1 MKEQL
6 LSGHLDLPN
15 YQAFVD
21 AIGPDMA
28 NLADKLFQALW
39 YQYLKDKGTI
49 NSTYWSAR
57 FNNPFVF
64 NQVTMSLS
72 KSGWLIS
79 HAIPARNWAEMH
91 LNEDKLL
98 EFVTQ
103 DDLEQ
108 IRAFNKHRQYLPTHE
123 LSTVDNLT
131 RINGRTKHT
140 GLIRTGFMKAGN
152 SQYKYDTQMM
162 QDYKFIV
169 QSNLT
174 KSMDKIAELHPNLR
188 HDRASYDTISI
199 DIFNH
204 LVQSPDAVYTR
215 GNNYSDSRGR
225 AISSALSKVANPIS
239 CKDMRSLLIIGD

>member
-6 LSGHLDLPN
+6 LAGKLDLPN
-15 YQAFVD
+15 YQAFVS
-21 AIGPDMA
+21 AIGPEMA

-49 NSTYWSAR
+49 NSTYWSSR

-64 NQVTMSLS
+64 NQVIMSLS
-72 KSGWLIS
+72 KAGWLIS

-91 LNEDKLL
+91 INEDKLL
-98 EFVTQ
+98 EFVSQ
-103 DDLEQ
+103 QDLEQ
-108 IRAFNKHRQYLPTHE
+108 IRAFNKHRQYLPSME
-123 LSTVDNLT
+123 LSTIDNLT
-131 RINGRTKHT
+131 RINGKSKST

-152 SQYKYDTQMM
+152 SQYRYDTQMM
-162 QDYKFIV
+162 QDYSLII
-169 QSNLT
+169 QANLT
-174 KSMDKIAELHPNLR
+174 KSMDKIAQLHPNMR

-199 DIFNH
+199 EIFDH
-204 LVQSPDAVYTR
+204 LVQSNETYTR

-239 CKDMRSLLIIGD
+239 QKDFRALLIIGD

>member
-6 LSGHLDLPN
+6 LAGKLDLPN
-15 YQAFVD
+15 YQAFVS
-21 AIGPDMA
+21 AIGPEMA

-49 NSTYWSAR
+49 NSTYWSSR

-64 NQVTMSLS
+64 NQVIMSLS
-72 KSGWLIS
+72 KAGWLIS

-91 LNEDKLL
+91 INEDKLL
-98 EFVTQ
+98 EFVSQ
-103 DDLEQ
+103 QDLEQ

-123 LSTVDNLT
+123 LSTIDNLT
-131 RINGRTKHT
+131 RINGKSKST
-140 GLIRTGFMKAGN
+140 GLQRTGFMKAGN

-162 QDYKFIV
+162 QDYSLII
-169 QSNLT
+169 QANLT
-174 KSMDKIAELHPNLR
+174 KSMDKIAQLHPSMR

-199 DIFNH
+199 EIFDH
-204 LVQSPDAVYTR
+204 LVQSNETYTR

-239 CKDMRSLLIIGD
+239 QKDFRALLIIGD

>member
-6 LSGHLDLPN
+6 LAGKLDLPN
-15 YQAFVD
+15 YQAFVS
-21 AIGPDMA
+21 AIGPEMA

-49 NSTYWSAR
+49 NSTYWSSR

-64 NQVTMSLS
+64 NQVIMSLS
-72 KSGWLIS
+72 KAGWLIS

-91 LNEDKLL
+91 INEDKLL
-98 EFVTQ
+98 EFVSQ
-103 DDLEQ
+103 QDLEQ

-123 LSTVDNLT
+123 LSTIDNLT
-131 RINGRTKHT
+131 RINGKSKST

-152 SQYKYDTQMM
+152 SQYRYDTQMM
-162 QDYKFIV
+162 QDYSLII
-169 QSNLT
+169 QANLT
-174 KSMDKIAELHPNLR
+174 KSMDKIAQLHPNMR

-199 DIFNH
+199 EIFDH
-204 LVQSPDAVYTR
+204 LVQSNETYTR

>member
-6 LSGHLDLPN
+6 LAGKLDLPN
-15 YQAFVD
+15 YQAFVS
-21 AIGPDMA
+21 AIGPEMA

-49 NSTYWSAR
+49 NSTYWSSR

-64 NQVTMSLS
+64 NQVIMSLS
-72 KSGWLIS
+72 KAGWLIS

-91 LNEDKLL
+91 INEDKLL
-98 EFVTQ
+98 EFVSQ
-103 DDLEQ
+103 QDLEQ
-108 IRAFNKHRQYLPTHE
+108 IRAFNKHSQYLLTHE
-123 LSTVDNLT
+123 LSTIDNLT
-131 RINGRTKHT
+131 KINGKSKST

-152 SQYKYDTQMM
+152 SKYKYDTQMM
-162 QDYKFIV
+162 QDYSLII
-169 QSNLT
+169 QANLT
-174 KSMDKIAELHPNLR
+174 KSMDKIAQLHPNMR

-199 DIFNH
+199 EIFDH
-204 LVQSPDAVYTR
+204 LVQSNETYTR

-239 CKDMRSLLIIGD
+239 QKDFRALLIIGD

>member
-6 LSGHLDLPN
+6 LAGKLDLPN
-15 YQAFVD
+15 YQAFVS
-21 AIGPDMA
+21 AIGPEMA

-49 NSTYWSAR
+49 NSTYWSSR

-64 NQVTMSLS
+64 NQVIMSLS
-72 KSGWLIS
+72 KAGWLIS

-91 LNEDKLL
+91 INEDKLL
-98 EFVTQ
+98 EFVSQ
-103 DDLEQ
+103 QDLEQ

-123 LSTVDNLT
+123 LSTIDNLT
-131 RINGRTKHT
+131 RINGKSKST

-152 SQYKYDTQMM
+152 SQYRYDTQMM
-162 QDYKFIV
+162 QDYSLII
-169 QSNLT
+169 QANLT
-174 KSMDKIAELHPNLR
+174 KSMDKIAQLHPSMK

-199 DIFNH
+199 EIFDH
-204 LVQSPDAVYTR
+204 LVQSNETYTR

>member
-6 LSGHLDLPN
+6 LAGKLDLPN
-15 YQAFVD
+15 YQAFVS
-21 AIGPDMA
+21 AIGPEMA

-49 NSTYWSAR
+49 NSTYWSSR

-64 NQVTMSLS
+64 NQVIMSLS
-72 KSGWLIS
+72 KAGWLIS

-91 LNEDKLL
+91 INEDKLL

-123 LSTVDNLT
+123 LSTIDNLT
-131 RINGRTKHT
+131 KINGKSKST

-152 SQYKYDTQMM
+152 SQYRYDTQMM
-162 QDYKFIV
+162 QDYSLII
-169 QSNLT
+169 QANLT
-174 KSMDKIAELHPNLR
+174 KSMDKIAQLHPNMR

-199 DIFNH
+199 EIFDH
-204 LVQSPDAVYTR
+204 LVQSDEVYTR

-239 CKDMRSLLIIGD
+239 QKDFRALLIIGD

>member
-6 LSGHLDLPN
+6 LAGKLDLPN
-15 YQAFVD
+15 YQAFVS
-21 AIGPDMA
+21 AIGPEMA

-49 NSTYWSAR
+49 NSTYWSSR

-64 NQVTMSLS
+64 NQVIMSLS
-72 KSGWLIS
+72 KAGWLIS

-91 LNEDKLL
+91 INEDKLL
-98 EFVTQ
+98 EFVSQ
-103 DDLEQ
+103 QDLEQ

-123 LSTVDNLT
+123 LSTIDNLT
-131 RINGRTKHT
+131 KINGKSKST

-152 SQYKYDTQMM
+152 SQYRYDTQMM
-162 QDYKFIV
+162 QDYSLII
-169 QSNLT
+169 QANLT
-174 KSMDKIAELHPNLR
+174 KSMDKIAQLHPNMR

-199 DIFNH
+199 EIFDH
-204 LVQSPDAVYTR
+204 LVQSNETYTR
-215 GNNYSDSRGR
+215 GNKYSDSRGR

-239 CKDMRSLLIIGD
+239 QKDFRALLIIGD

>member
-1 MKEQL
+1 MKERL

-15 YQAFVD
+15 YQAFVS
-21 AIGPDMA
+21 AIGPEMA

-49 NSTYWSAR
+49 NSTYWSSR
-57 FNNPFVF
+57 FNNPFIF
-64 NQVTMSLS
+64 NQVVMSLS
-72 KSGWLIS
+72 KADWLIS

-91 LNEDKLL
+91 INENKLL
-98 EFVTQ
+98 EYVSQ
-103 DDLEQ
+103 SELEQ
-108 IRAFNKHRQYLPTHE
+108 IRAYNKHRQYLPTNE
-123 LSTVDNLT
+123 LSTIDDLT
-131 RINGRTKHT
+131 RINGRVKNT

-152 SQYKYDTQMM
+152 SRYKYDTQMM
-162 QDYKFIV
+162 QDYSFNI

-174 KSMDKIAELHPNLR
+174 KSMDKIAQLHPNMR

-199 DIFNH
+199 EIFDH
-204 LVQSPDAVYTR
+204 LVQSDETYTR

>member
-6 LSGHLDLPN
+6 LAGKLDLPN
-15 YQAFVD
+15 YQAFVS
-21 AIGPDMA
+21 AIGPEMA

-49 NSTYWSAR
+49 NSTYWSSR

-64 NQVTMSLS
+64 NQVIMSLS
-72 KSGWLIS
+72 KAGWLIS

-91 LNEDKLL
+91 INEDKLL
-98 EFVTQ
+98 EFVSQ
-103 DDLEQ
+103 QDLEQ

-123 LSTVDNLT
+123 LSTIDNLT
-131 RINGRTKHT
+131 KINGKSKST

-152 SQYKYDTQMM
+152 SQYRYDTQMM
-162 QDYKFIV
+162 QDYSLII
-169 QSNLT
+169 QANLT
-174 KSMDKIAELHPNLR
+174 KSMDKIAQLHPNMR

-199 DIFNH
+199 EIFDH
-204 LVQSPDAVYTR
+204 LVQSDETYTR

-239 CKDMRSLLIIGD
+239 QKDFRALLIIGD

>member
-1 MKEQL
+1 MKERL

-15 YQAFVD
+15 YQAFVS
-21 AIGPDMA
+21 AIGPEMA
-28 NLADKLFQALW
+28 DLADKLFQALW

-49 NSTYWSAR
+49 NSTYWSSR
-57 FNNPFVF
+57 FNNPFIF
-64 NQVTMSLS
+64 NQVVMSLS
-72 KSGWLIS
+72 KAGWLIS

-91 LNEDKLL
+91 INENKLL
-98 EFVTQ
+98 EYVSQ
-103 DDLEQ
+103 SELEQ
-108 IRAFNKHRQYLPTHE
+108 IRAYNKHRQYLPTNE
-123 LSTVDNLT
+123 LSTIDDLT
-131 RINGRTKHT
+131 RINGRAKNT

-152 SQYKYDTQMM
+152 SRYKYDTNMM
-162 QDYKFIV
+162 QDYSFII

-174 KSMDKIAELHPNLR
+174 KSMDKIAQLHPNMR

-199 DIFNH
+199 EIFDH
-204 LVQSPDAVYTR
+204 LVQSDDTYTR

>member
-1 MKEQL
+1 MKERL

-15 YQAFVD
+15 YQAFVS
-21 AIGPDMA
+21 AIGPEMA
-28 NLADKLFQALW
+28 DLADKLFQALW

-49 NSTYWSAR
+49 NSTYWSSR
-57 FNNPFVF
+57 FNNPFIF
-64 NQVTMSLS
+64 NQVVMSLS
-72 KSGWLIS
+72 KADWLIS

-91 LNEDKLL
+91 INENKLL
-98 EFVTQ
+98 EYVSQ
-103 DDLEQ
+103 SELEQ
-108 IRAFNKHRQYLPTHE
+108 IRAYNKHRQYLPTNE
-123 LSTVDNLT
+123 LSTISNLT
-131 RINGRTKHT
+131 RINGRVKNT

-152 SQYKYDTQMM
+152 SRYKYDTQMM
-162 QDYKFIV
+162 QDYSFII

-174 KSMDKIAELHPNLR
+174 KSMDKIAQLHPSMR

-199 DIFNH
+199 EIFDH
-204 LVQSPDAVYTR
+204 LVQSDETYTR

>member
-6 LSGHLDLPN
+6 LAGKLDLPN
-15 YQAFVD
+15 YQAFVS
-21 AIGPDMA
+21 AIGPEMA

-49 NSTYWSAR
+49 NSTYWSSR

-64 NQVTMSLS
+64 NQVIMSLS
-72 KSGWLIS
+72 KAGWLIS

-91 LNEDKLL
+91 INEDKLL
-98 EFVTQ
+98 EFVSQ
-103 DDLEQ
+103 QDLEQ

-123 LSTVDNLT
+123 LSTIDNLT
-131 RINGRTKHT
+131 RINGKSKST

-152 SQYKYDTQMM
+152 SQYRYDTQMM
-162 QDYKFIV
+162 QDYSLII
-169 QSNLT
+169 QANLT
-174 KSMDKIAELHPNLR
+174 KSMDKIAQLHPSMR

-199 DIFNH
+199 EIFDH
-204 LVQSPDAVYTR
+204 LVQSNETYTR

>member
-6 LSGHLDLPN
+6 LAGKLDLPN
-15 YQAFVD
+15 YQAFVS
-21 AIGPDMA
+21 AIGPEMA

-49 NSTYWSAR
+49 NSTYWSSR

-64 NQVTMSLS
+64 NQVIMSLS
-72 KSGWLIS
+72 KAGWLIS

-91 LNEDKLL
+91 INEDKLL
-98 EFVTQ
+98 EFVSQ
-103 DDLEQ
+103 QDLEQ
-108 IRAFNKHRQYLPTHE
+108 IRAFNKHRQYLPSME
-123 LSTVDNLT
+123 LSTIDNLT
-131 RINGRTKHT
+131 RINGKSKST

-152 SQYKYDTQMM
+152 SQYRYDTQMM
-162 QDYKFIV
+162 QDYSFII
-169 QSNLT
+169 QANLT
-174 KSMDKIAELHPNLR
+174 KSMDKIAQLHPSMR

-199 DIFNH
+199 EIFDH
-204 LVQSPDAVYTR
+204 LVQSNETYTR

-239 CKDMRSLLIIGD
+239 QKDFRALLIIGD

>member
-6 LSGHLDLPN
+6 LAGKLDLPN
-15 YQAFVD
+15 YQAFVS
-21 AIGPDMA
+21 AIGPEMA

-49 NSTYWSAR
+49 NSTYWSSR

-64 NQVTMSLS
+64 NQVIMSLS
-72 KSGWLIS
+72 KAGWLIS

-91 LNEDKLL
+91 INEDKLL
-98 EFVTQ
+98 EFVSQ
-103 DDLEQ
+103 QDLEQ
-108 IRAFNKHRQYLPTHE
+108 IRAFNKHRQYLPSHE
-123 LSTVDNLT
+123 LSTIDNLT
-131 RINGRTKHT
+131 KINGKSKST

-152 SQYKYDTQMM
+152 SQYRYDTQMM
-162 QDYKFIV
+162 QDYSLII
-169 QSNLT
+169 QANLT
-174 KSMDKIAELHPNLR
+174 KSMDKIAQLHPNMR

-199 DIFNH
+199 EIFDH
-204 LVQSPDAVYTR
+204 LVQSDEVYTR

-239 CKDMRSLLIIGD
+239 QKDFRALLIIGD

>member
-6 LSGHLDLPN
+6 LAGKLDLPN
-15 YQAFVD
+15 YQAFVS
-21 AIGPDMA
+21 AIGPEMA

-49 NSTYWSAR
+49 NSTYWSSR

-64 NQVTMSLS
+64 NQVIMSLS
-72 KSGWLIS
+72 KAGWLIS

-91 LNEDKLL
+91 INEDKLL
-98 EFVTQ
+98 EFVSQ
-103 DDLEQ
+103 QDLEQ
-108 IRAFNKHRQYLPTHE
+108 IRAFNKHRQYLPSME
-123 LSTVDNLT
+123 LSTIDNLT
-131 RINGRTKHT
+131 RINGKSKST

-152 SQYKYDTQMM
+152 SQYRYDTQMM
-162 QDYKFIV
+162 QDYSLII
-169 QSNLT
+169 QANLT
-174 KSMDKIAELHPNLR
+174 KSMDKIAQLHPSMR

-199 DIFNH
+199 EIFDH
-204 LVQSPDAVYTR
+204 LVQSDETYTR

-239 CKDMRSLLIIGD
+239 QKDFRALLIIGD

>member
-6 LSGHLDLPN
+6 LAGKLDLPN
-15 YQAFVD
+15 YQAFVS
-21 AIGPDMA
+21 AIGPEMA

-49 NSTYWSAR
+49 NSTYWSSR

-64 NQVTMSLS
+64 NQVIMSLS
-72 KSGWLIS
+72 KAGWLIS
-79 HAIPARNWAEMH
+79 HAIPARNWAEIH
-91 LNEDKLL
+91 INEDKLL
-98 EFVTQ
+98 EFVSQ
-103 DDLEQ
+103 QDLEQ

-123 LSTVDNLT
+123 LSTIDNLT
-131 RINGRTKHT
+131 RINGKSKST

-152 SQYKYDTQMM
+152 SQYRYDTQMM
-162 QDYKFIV
+162 QDYSLII
-169 QSNLT
+169 QANLT
-174 KSMDKIAELHPNLR
+174 KSMDKIAQLHPSMR

-199 DIFNH
+199 EIFDH
-204 LVQSPDAVYTR
+204 LVQSNETYTR

>member
-6 LSGHLDLPN
+6 LAGKLDLPN
-15 YQAFVD
+15 YQAFVS
-21 AIGPDMA
+21 AIGPEMA

-49 NSTYWSAR
+49 NSTYWSSR

-64 NQVTMSLS
+64 NQVIMSLS
-72 KSGWLIS
+72 KAGWLIS

-91 LNEDKLL
+91 INEDKLL

-108 IRAFNKHRQYLPTHE
+108 IRAFNKHRQYLPNHE
-123 LSTVDNLT
+123 LSTIDNLT
-131 RINGRTKHT
+131 RINGKSKST
-140 GLIRTGFMKAGN
+140 GLIRTGFLKAGN
-152 SQYKYDTQMM
+152 SQYRYDTQMM
-162 QDYKFIV
+162 QDYSLII
-169 QSNLT
+169 QANLT
-174 KSMDKIAELHPNLR
+174 KSMDKIAQLHPNMR

-199 DIFNH
+199 EIFDH
-204 LVQSPDAVYTR
+204 LVQSNETYTR

>member
-6 LSGHLDLPN
+6 LAGKLDLPN
-15 YQAFVD
+15 YQAFVS
-21 AIGPDMA
+21 AIGPEMA

-49 NSTYWSAR
+49 NSTYWSSR

-64 NQVTMSLS
+64 NQVIMSLS
-72 KSGWLIS
+72 KAGWLIS

-91 LNEDKLL
+91 INEDKLL
-98 EFVTQ
+98 EFVSQ
-103 DDLEQ
+103 QDLEQ
-108 IRAFNKHRQYLPTHE
+108 IRAFNKHRQYLPSME
-123 LSTVDNLT
+123 LSTIDNLT
-131 RINGRTKHT
+131 RINGKSKST

-152 SQYKYDTQMM
+152 SQYRYDTQMM
-162 QDYKFIV
+162 QDYSLII
-169 QSNLT
+169 QANLT
-174 KSMDKIAELHPNLR
+174 KSMDKIAQLHPNMR

-199 DIFNH
+199 EIFDH
-204 LVQSPDAVYTR
+204 LVQSDEVYTR

>member
-6 LSGHLDLPN
+6 LAGKLDLPN
-15 YQAFVD
+15 YQAFVS
-21 AIGPDMA
+21 AIGPEMA

-49 NSTYWSAR
+49 NSTYWSSR

-64 NQVTMSLS
+64 NQVIMSLS
-72 KSGWLIS
+72 KAGWLIS

-98 EFVTQ
+98 EFVSQ
-103 DDLEQ
+103 QDLEQ

-123 LSTVDNLT
+123 LSTIDNLT
-131 RINGRTKHT
+131 RINGKSKST

-152 SQYKYDTQMM
+152 SKYKYDTQMM
-162 QDYKFIV
+162 QDYSLII
-169 QSNLT
+169 QANLT
-174 KSMDKIAELHPNLR
+174 KSMDKIAQLHPNMR

-199 DIFNH
+199 EIFDH
-204 LVQSPDAVYTR
+204 LVQSDEVYTR

-225 AISSALSKVANPIS
+225 AISSALSKVTNPIS

>member
-6 LSGHLDLPN
+6 LAGKLDLPN
-15 YQAFVD
+15 YQAFVS
-21 AIGPDMA
+21 AIGPEMA

-49 NSTYWSAR
+49 NSTYWSSR

-64 NQVTMSLS
+64 NQVIMSLS
-72 KSGWLIS
+72 KAGWLIS

-91 LNEDKLL
+91 INEDKLL
-98 EFVTQ
+98 EFVSQ
-103 DDLEQ
+103 QDLEQ

-123 LSTVDNLT
+123 LSTIDNLT
-131 RINGRTKHT
+131 CINGKSKST

-152 SQYKYDTQMM
+152 SQYRYDTQMM
-162 QDYKFIV
+162 QDYSLII
-169 QSNLT
+169 QANLT
-174 KSMDKIAELHPNLR
+174 KSMDKIAQLHPNMR

-199 DIFNH
+199 EIFDH
-204 LVQSPDAVYTR
+204 LVQSNETYTR

>member
-6 LSGHLDLPN
+6 LAGKLDLPN
-15 YQAFVD
+15 YQAFVS
-21 AIGPDMA
+21 AIGPEMA

-49 NSTYWSAR
+49 NSTYWSSR

-64 NQVTMSLS
+64 NQVIMSLS
-72 KSGWLIS
+72 KAGWLIS

-91 LNEDKLL
+91 INEDKLL
-98 EFVTQ
+98 EFVSQ
-103 DDLEQ
+103 QDLEQ

-123 LSTVDNLT
+123 LSTIDNLT
-131 RINGRTKHT
+131 KINGKSKST

-152 SQYKYDTQMM
+152 SQYRYDTQMM
-162 QDYKFIV
+162 QDYSLII
-169 QSNLT
+169 QANLT
-174 KSMDKIAELHPNLR
+174 KSMDKIAQLHPSMR

-199 DIFNH
+199 EIFDH
-204 LVQSPDAVYTR
+204 LVQSDETYTR

>member
-1 MKEQL
+1 MKERL

-15 YQAFVD
+15 YQAFVS
-21 AIGPDMA
+21 AIGPEMA
-28 NLADKLFQALW
+28 DLADKLFQALW

-49 NSTYWSAR
+49 NSTYWSSR
-57 FNNPFVF
+57 FNNPFIF
-64 NQVTMSLS
+64 NQVVMSLS
-72 KSGWLIS
+72 KAGWLIS

-91 LNEDKLL
+91 INENKLL
-98 EFVTQ
+98 EYVSQ
-103 DDLEQ
+103 SELEQ
-108 IRAFNKHRQYLPTHE
+108 IRAYNKHRQYLPTNE
-123 LSTVDNLT
+123 LSTISNLT
-131 RINGRTKHT
+131 RINGRVKNT

-152 SQYKYDTQMM
+152 SKYRYDTNMM
-162 QDYKFIV
+162 QDYSFII

-174 KSMDKIAELHPNLR
+174 KSMDKIAQLHPNMR

-199 DIFNH
+199 EIFDH
-204 LVQSPDAVYTR
+204 LVQSDETYTR

>member
-6 LSGHLDLPN
+6 LAGKLDLPN
-15 YQAFVD
+15 YQAFVS
-21 AIGPDMA
+21 AIGPEMA

-49 NSTYWSAR
+49 NSTYWSSR

-64 NQVTMSLS
+64 NQVIMSLS
-72 KSGWLIS
+72 KAGWLIS

-91 LNEDKLL
+91 INEDKLL
-98 EFVTQ
+98 EFVSQ
-103 DDLEQ
+103 QDLEQ

-123 LSTVDNLT
+123 LSTIDNLT
-131 RINGRTKHT
+131 RINGKSKST

-152 SQYKYDTQMM
+152 SQYRYDTQMM
-162 QDYKFIV
+162 QDYSLII
-169 QSNLT
+169 QANLN
-174 KSMDKIAELHPNLR
+174 KSMDKIAQLHPSMK

-199 DIFNH
+199 EIFDH
-204 LVQSPDAVYTR
+204 LVQSNETYTR

>member
-6 LSGHLDLPN
+6 LAGKLDLPN
-15 YQAFVD
+15 YQAFVS
-21 AIGPDMA
+21 AIGPEMA

-49 NSTYWSAR
+49 NSTYWSSR

-64 NQVTMSLS
+64 NQVIMSLS
-72 KSGWLIS
+72 KAGWLIS

-91 LNEDKLL
+91 INEDKLL
-98 EFVTQ
+98 EFVSQ
-103 DDLEQ
+103 QDLEQ

-123 LSTVDNLT
+123 LSTIDNLT
-131 RINGRTKHT
+131 KINGKSKST

-152 SQYKYDTQMM
+152 SQYRYDTQMM
-162 QDYKFIV
+162 QDYSLII
-169 QSNLT
+169 QANLT
-174 KSMDKIAELHPNLR
+174 KSMDKIAQLHPSMR
-188 HDRASYDTISI
+188 HDRASYNTISI
-199 DIFNH
+199 EIFDH
-204 LVQSPDAVYTR
+204 LVQSNETYTR

>member
-6 LSGHLDLPN
+6 LAGKLDLPN
-15 YQAFVD
+15 YQAFVS
-21 AIGPDMA
+21 AIGPEMA

-49 NSTYWSAR
+49 NSTYWSSR

-64 NQVTMSLS
+64 NQVIMSLS
-72 KSGWLIS
+72 KAGWLIS

-91 LNEDKLL
+91 INEDKLL
-98 EFVTQ
+98 EFVSQ
-103 DDLEQ
+103 QDLEQ

-123 LSTVDNLT
+123 LSTIDNLT
-131 RINGRTKHT
+131 RINGKSKST

-152 SQYKYDTQMM
+152 SQYRYDTQMM
-162 QDYKFIV
+162 QDYSLII
-169 QSNLT
+169 QANLT
-174 KSMDKIAELHPNLR
+174 KSMDKIAQLHPSMR

-199 DIFNH
+199 EIFDH
-204 LVQSPDAVYTR
+204 LVQSNETYTR

-239 CKDMRSLLIIGD
+239 QKDFRALLIIGD

>member
-6 LSGHLDLPN
+6 LAGRLDLPN
-15 YQAFVD
+15 YQAFVS
-21 AIGPDMA
+21 AIGPEMA

-49 NSTYWSAR
+49 NSTYWSSR

-64 NQVTMSLS
+64 NQVIMSLS
-72 KSGWLIS
+72 KAGWLIS

-98 EFVTQ
+98 EFASQ
-103 DDLEQ
+103 EDLEQ
-108 IRAFNKHRQYLPTHE
+108 IRAFNKHRQYLPNNE
-123 LSTVDNLT
+123 LSTIDNLT
-131 RINGRTKHT
+131 RINGKTRNT

-162 QDYKFIV
+162 QDYKFII
-169 QSNLT
+169 QANLT
-174 KSMDKIAELHPNLR
+174 KSMDKIAQLHPNMR

-199 DIFNH
+199 EIFDH
-204 LVQSPDAVYTR
+204 LVQSDEVYTR

>member
-1 MKEQL
+1 MKERL

-15 YQAFVD
+15 YQTFVS
-21 AIGPDMA
+21 AIGPEMA
-28 NLADKLFQALW
+28 DLADKLFQALW

-49 NSTYWSAR
+49 NSTYWSSR
-57 FNNPFVF
+57 FNNPFIF
-64 NQVTMSLS
+64 NQVVMSLS
-72 KSGWLIS
+72 KAGWLIS

-91 LNEDKLL
+91 INENKLL
-98 EFVTQ
+98 EYVSQ
-103 DDLEQ
+103 SELEQ
-108 IRAFNKHRQYLPTHE
+108 IRAYNKHRQYIPTNE
-123 LSTVDNLT
+123 LSTIDNLT
-131 RINGRTKHT
+131 RINGRVKNT

-152 SQYKYDTQMM
+152 SRYKYDTQMM
-162 QDYKFIV
+162 QDYSFII

-174 KSMDKIAELHPNLR
+174 KSMDKIAQLHPNMR

-199 DIFNH
+199 EIFDH
-204 LVQSPDAVYTR
+204 LVQSDETYTR

>member
-1 MKEQL
+1 MKERL

-15 YQAFVD
+15 YQAFVS
-21 AIGPDMA
+21 AIGPEMA
-28 NLADKLFQALW
+28 DLADKLFQALW

-49 NSTYWSAR
+49 NSTYWSSR
-57 FNNPFVF
+57 FNNPFIF
-64 NQVTMSLS
+64 NQVIMSLS
-72 KSGWLIS
+72 KAGWLIS

-91 LNEDKLL
+91 INENKLL
-98 EFVTQ
+98 EYVSQ
-103 DDLEQ
+103 SELEQ
-108 IRAFNKHRQYLPTHE
+108 IRAYNKHRQYLPTNE
-123 LSTVDNLT
+123 LSTIDDLT
-131 RINGRTKHT
+131 RINGRIKNT

-152 SQYKYDTQMM
+152 SRYKYDTQMM
-162 QDYKFIV
+162 QDYSFII

-174 KSMDKIAELHPNLR
+174 KSMDKIAQLHPNMR

-199 DIFNH
+199 EIFDH
-204 LVQSPDAVYTR
+204 LVQSDETYTR

>member
-6 LSGHLDLPN
+6 LAGRLDLPN
-15 YQAFVD
+15 YQAFVS
-21 AIGPDMA
+21 AIGPEMA

-49 NSTYWSAR
+49 NSTYWSSR

-64 NQVTMSLS
+64 NQVIMSLS
-72 KSGWLIS
+72 KAGWLIS

-91 LNEDKLL
+91 INEDKLL
-98 EFVTQ
+98 EFVSQ
-103 DDLEQ
+103 QDLEQ

-123 LSTVDNLT
+123 LSTIDNLT
-131 RINGRTKHT
+131 KINGKSKST

-152 SQYKYDTQMM
+152 SQYRYDTQMM
-162 QDYKFIV
+162 QDYSLII
-169 QSNLT
+169 QANLT
-174 KSMDKIAELHPNLR
+174 KSMDKIAQLHPSMK

-199 DIFNH
+199 EIFDH
-204 LVQSPDAVYTR
+204 LVQSNETYTR

-239 CKDMRSLLIIGD
+239 QKDFRALLIIGD

>member
-6 LSGHLDLPN
+6 LAGKLDLPN
-15 YQAFVD
+15 YQAFVS
-21 AIGPDMA
+21 AIGPEMA

-49 NSTYWSAR
+49 NSTYWSSR

-64 NQVTMSLS
+64 NQVIMSLS
-72 KSGWLIS
+72 KAGWLIS

-91 LNEDKLL
+91 INEDKLL
-98 EFVTQ
+98 EFVSQ
-103 DDLEQ
+103 QDLEQ

-123 LSTVDNLT
+123 LSTIDNLT
-131 RINGRTKHT
+131 KINGKSKST

-152 SQYKYDTQMM
+152 SQYRYDTQMM
-162 QDYKFIV
+162 QDYSLII
-169 QSNLT
+169 QANLT
-174 KSMDKIAELHPNLR
+174 KSMDKIAQLHPSMR

-199 DIFNH
+199 EIFDH
-204 LVQSPDAVYTR
+204 LVQSNETYTR

-239 CKDMRSLLIIGD
+239 QKDFRALLIIGD

>member
-6 LSGHLDLPN
+6 LAGKLDLPN
-15 YQAFVD
+15 YKAFVS
-21 AIGPDMA
+21 AIGPEMA

-49 NSTYWSAR
+49 NSTYWSSR

-64 NQVTMSLS
+64 NQVIMSLS
-72 KSGWLIS
+72 KAGWLIS

-91 LNEDKLL
+91 INEDKLL
-98 EFVTQ
+98 EFVSQ
-103 DDLEQ
+103 QDLEQ

-123 LSTVDNLT
+123 LSTIDNLT
-131 RINGRTKHT
+131 KINGKSKST

-152 SQYKYDTQMM
+152 SQYRYDTQMM
-162 QDYKFIV
+162 QDYSLII
-169 QSNLT
+169 QANLT
-174 KSMDKIAELHPNLR
+174 KSMDKIAQLHPNMR

-199 DIFNH
+199 EIFDH
-204 LVQSPDAVYTR
+204 LVQSNETYTR

>member
-6 LSGHLDLPN
+6 LAGKLDLPN
-15 YQAFVD
+15 YQAFVS
-21 AIGPDMA
+21 AIGPEMA

-49 NSTYWSAR
+49 NSTYWSSR

-64 NQVTMSLS
+64 NQVIMSLS
-72 KSGWLIS
+72 KAGWLIS

-91 LNEDKLL
+91 INEDKLL
-98 EFVTQ
+98 EFVSQ
-103 DDLEQ
+103 QDLEQ

-123 LSTVDNLT
+123 LSTIDNLT
-131 RINGRTKHT
+131 RINGKSKST
-140 GLIRTGFMKAGN
+140 GLQRTGFMKAGN

-162 QDYKFIV
+162 QDYSLII
-169 QSNLT
+169 QANLT
-174 KSMDKIAELHPNLR
+174 KSMDKIAQLHPNMR

-199 DIFNH
+199 EIFDH
-204 LVQSPDAVYTR
+204 LVQSNETYTR

-239 CKDMRSLLIIGD
+239 QKDFRALLIIGD

>member
-6 LSGHLDLPN
+6 LAGKLDLPN
-15 YQAFVD
+15 YQAFVS
-21 AIGPDMA
+21 AIGPEMA

-49 NSTYWSAR
+49 NSTYWSSR

-64 NQVTMSLS
+64 NQVIMSLS
-72 KSGWLIS
+72 KAGWLIS

-91 LNEDKLL
+91 INEDKLL
-98 EFVTQ
+98 EFVSQ
-103 DDLEQ
+103 QDLEQ

-123 LSTVDNLT
+123 LSTIDNLT
-131 RINGRTKHT
+131 RINGKSKST
-140 GLIRTGFMKAGN
+140 GLQRTGFMKAGN

-162 QDYKFIV
+162 QDYSLII
-169 QSNLT
+169 QANLT
-174 KSMDKIAELHPNLR
+174 KSMDKIAQLHPNMR

-199 DIFNH
+199 EIFDH
-204 LVQSPDAVYTR
+204 LVQSNETYTR